1 MWILEKRIID
11 LEVKFSFQ
19 EDLLAELNEIVT
31 KQQFTID
38 KLQREMQ
45 VIQSTMESGDGAE
58 NRSLKDDIPPHY

>member
-1 MWILEKRIID
+1 MEKRIID